1 MALIECPEC
10 GKEISSSVKSCIHC
24 GYKQEKYDKIGGWL
38 ILVIIGYIISF
49 FSNISVI
56 AGGYT
61 LYLDGTMAELN
72 TLSGLNY
79 NPGLFSAINYEITLA
94 IIMIIIIT
102 ISGILMFKRKRIYPM
117 YAIFLIIFSH
127 FFVSLEVLVFGEV
140 LDYTV
145 EDISSIIGGIIGGII
160 WIIYFVKSKRV
171 QQTFIK

>member
-38 ILVIIGYIISF
+38 ILIIIGYVISL

-61 LYLDGTMAELN
+61 LYLDGTMTELN
-72 TLSGLNY
+72 NISGSNY
-79 NPGLFSAINYEITLA
+79 NPGLFSAINYELTLA
-94 IIMIIIIT
+94 IIMIIIIVV
-102 ISGILMFKRKRIYPM
+102 SSILMFKMKKAYPM

-127 FFVSLEVLVFGEV
+127 FFVALEVLVFWKV

-145 EDISSIIGGIIGGII
+145 EDVSSIIGGIVGGVV
-160 WIIYFVKSKRV
+160 WIIYFLKSKRV
-171 QQTFIK
+171 KQTFIK